1 MTYRWREHVGPMM
14 DHDAG
19 RTYRTKAELDA
30 WVAKDPVV
38 RSAARLVEQ
47 GLATAAEVRAWAAD
61 TKADIE
67 ATVERARQA
76 AWPQPETLF
85 DNA

>member
-1 MTYRWREHVGPMM
+1 
-14 DHDAG
+14 
-19 RTYRTKAELDA
+19 
-30 WVAKDPVV
+30 V

-47 GLATAAEVRAWAAD
+47 GLATPAEVRAWAAD